1 MRLAQR
7 ARSETENNRQWKQ
20 KWVTHA
26 NVKDGEIWAYFCEES
41 KSIKCKICQLYGKI
55 TALSTAEGTG
65 TQRIRRATLE
75 EHTINLDHQLALE
88 LWHTSRARLI
98 RRVPACAFVCAA
110 LMRLPPAPVF
120 RPALALAQLLS
131 CPVLLAG
138 QLEKERNAAFSTAI
152 SKEKGSILVLVRN
165 ALWLGTEMVAA
176 NKSVSLANHVM
187 AIKGGGVST
196 TYRTDMMCAEMQS
209 CIASVIRKRRLQQVA
224 QSPFFGVTIDEGT
237 ASGGSTS

>member
-88 LWHTSRARLI
+88 LWHTSR
-98 RRVPACAFVCAA
+98 
-110 LMRLPPAPVF
+110 
-120 RPALALAQLLS
+120 
-131 CPVLLAG
+131 